1 MLIYKIFLFL
11 LFFSKYLTWII
22 QIRTC
27 WGEAGCCFYSHLF
40 RESTEN
46 ILQHGH
52 PEPKKRKHGTFFFFL
67 KRKTFRSPRYEEFLV
82 AGWLAGQWA
91 PHLYLSASD
100 LVIRHRAQ
108 RSIASSLA
116 CLEQGVRQSTWKPW
130 FTCLQLTLWWT
141 LNYMTKFV
149 WLSPITLEQ
158 ISVVVEE
165 MPGGLFFIFN
175 RKIVP
180 LRVQCC
186 HFWVKRKKSGR
197 TRIIRENLLRD
208 WIFKR

>member
-1 MLIYKIFLFL
+1 MLGRGWLLFLFTL
-11 LFFSKYLTWII
+11 VQGEHRKYPSAWPP
-22 QIRTC
+22 RTQ
-27 WGEAGCCFYSHLF
+27 EEET
-40 RESTEN
+40 RN
-46 ILQHGH
+46 
-52 PEPKKRKHGTFFFFL
+52 FFFFFFEKEDFQKSKIWRIL
-67 KRKTFRSPRYEEFLV
+67 G
-82 AGWLAGQWA
+82 GWLAGQWA